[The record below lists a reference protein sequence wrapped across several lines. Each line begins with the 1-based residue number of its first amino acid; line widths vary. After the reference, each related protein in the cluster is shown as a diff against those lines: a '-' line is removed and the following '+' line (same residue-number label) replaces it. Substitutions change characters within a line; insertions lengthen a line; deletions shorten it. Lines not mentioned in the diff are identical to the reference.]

1 MNRLR
6 VITLS
11 LLVLV
16 TVAGALPITESLA
29 KWSRRSAAAQRKR
42 YRKHSRAWW
51 RRHRALMRARRA
63 RAEQRRRLALAN
75 RPEGAGAR
83 GATAVNTSLLSFN
96 ATPTPA
102 PVPAAAATLAS
113 TPARATLT
121 RTSGLLP
128 FNFTPPHNWSAARKG
143 RQGSA
148 VFSVTTPDGRSSGT
162 AVVSPVALSA
172 AELAGAPVSARTKSV
187 GGMSVTALRRTV
199 IDRMVAEGG
208 WVTNDFVQD
217 MHGRRVF
224 VVLAQTG
231 APGAPAQSWAFYF
244 TEVDGR
250 VYSLATTAPVEF
262 AAPLAAG
269 SEQFMASLQPAASRN
284 TASQR

>member
-29 KWSRRSAAAQRKR
+29 KWSRRSAASQRKR
-42 YRKHSRAWW
+42 VRKHSRAWW
-51 RRHRALMRARRA
+51 RRHRAVLRARRA

-75 RPEGAGAR
+75 PPGGAG
-83 GATAVNTSLLSFN
+83 VNTSLLSFN
-96 ATPTPA
+96 APA
-102 PVPAAAATLAS
+102 TAASSAAALAS

-121 RTSGLLP
+121 RTSALIP
-128 FNFTPPHNWSAARKG
+128 FDFTPPHNWSPARKG
-143 RQGSA
+143 RTGST
-148 VFSVTTPDGRSSGT
+148 VFSVTTPDGRNSGT
-162 AVVSPVALSA
+162 AVVAPVALSA
-172 AELAGAPVSARTKSV
+172 AELAGAPVGPKTKSV
-187 GGMSVTALRRTV
+187 GGLSVTALRRTV

-208 WVTNDFVQD
+208 WVTNDFVQE

-231 APGAPAQSWAFYF
+231 SPGSPAQSWAFYF

-269 SEQFMASLQPAASRN
+269 SAQFMASLQPAASN
-284 TASQR
+284 NAASQR